1 MRPASS
7 TGSCSPNPVTKPTFA
22 IVGRPNV
29 GKSTLFNRLTRTRD
43 ALVAAIPGLTRDR
56 HYGVG
61 RLGDRP
67 YLVVDTGGL
76 EPEGAGVF
84 VEMAKQA
91 RTAIAE
97 ADAVLLVTDAR
108 EGLVAA
114 DRFIGEELRHAGRR
128 VFLAVNKTEGMDP
141 DLVTAE
147 FHELGLGTP
156 HAISA
161 EHGSG
166 VREFV
171 DAVLAEVGGN
181 ADPEIPDTGARVAIV
196 GRPNAGKSTLV
207 NVLIGENRMV
217 TFDQP
222 GTTRDAID
230 VEISI
235 RGRPYTLIDTA
246 GLRRRGNVFESVEK
260 FSVIKTLQAI
270 DRANVVI
277 LVLDALAEI
286 SEQDAHIA
294 GFILERGRALV
305 VAVNKWDDPGSYER
319 EMIKRGV
326 ARKLNFLSFAKFH
339 YISAREGR
347 GIGQLMDSVDRAYQ
361 AAMAKLST
369 PKLTRA
375 LIAAVTKQ
383 SPPRSGF
390 SRPKLR
396 YAHQGG
402 SNPPVVVIHGTALKS
417 VPASYRRYLESDFRR
432 VFRLEGTP
440 LRIEFRSGRN
450 PYVD

>member
-1 MRPASS
+1 VP
-7 TGSCSPNPVTKPTFA
+7 KPTFA

-108 EGLVAA
+108 EGVVAA

-128 VFLAVNKTEGMDP
+128 VFLAVNKTEGMDA
-141 DLVTAE
+141 DLATAE
-147 FHELGLGTP
+147 FHELGLGAP

-166 VREFV
+166 VREFM
-171 DAVLAEVGGN
+171 DAVLAGVGGT
-181 ADPEIPDTGARVAIV
+181 AEPEIPDTGARVAIV

-207 NVLIGENRMV
+207 NILIGENRMV

-235 RGRPYTLIDTA
+235 RGRQYTLIDTA

-361 AAMAKLST
+361 AAMAKLPT

-375 LIAAVTKQ
+375 LLAAVIKQ
-383 SPPRSGF
+383 APPRSGF

-402 SNPPVVVIHGTALKS
+402 SNPPIVVIHGTALKS
-417 VPASYRRYLESDFRR
+417 VPDTYRRYLESDFRR

-450 PYVD
+450 PYTD

>member
-1 MRPASS
+1 VLPESV
-7 TGSCSPNPVTKPTFA
+7 PKPIFA

-43 ALVAAIPGLTRDR
+43 ALVAAVPGLTRDR

-97 ADAVLLVTDAR
+97 ADAVVLMTDAR
-108 EGLVAA
+108 EGLVAG
-114 DRFIGEELRHAGRR
+114 DRLIGEELRRAGRR

-147 FHELGLGTP
+147 FHEMGLGTP

-171 DAVLAEVGGN
+171 DAVLAEVGGT
-181 ADPEIPDTGARVAIV
+181 AESDIPDTGARVAIV

-207 NVLIGENRMV
+207 NILIGENRMV

-230 VEISI
+230 VEIRI

-246 GLRRRGNVFESVEK
+246 GLRRRGNVFEGVEK

-294 GFILERGRALV
+294 GFILDRGRALV